1 MRPSTTPLC
10 LLRHS
15 SFLVPFPLASSPL
28 LTVLPSRILLN
39 SHQRCSCRR
48 GFLSSHVTPQTLTAT
63 RTLPYP
69 AAALY
74 ALIADIPAYPSFVPY
89 CTTASTIALSAP
101 DPLLGKRWPR
111 IADLSVGWGPYDE
124 RFRSRVFCLPNKIL
138 ESVVGEARC
147 SIPARELPHYHDK
160 GEAES
165 EAGEGRE
172 EVNVNSNDGRHDD
185 DLARSTADG
194 INTSIFTSLLSRWTL
209 REFPFKPPPPDGS
222 PPQEGLASEPSERR
236 TEVGLVI
243 EVQFASPVYAAL
255 SQAAAPKVAGIMI
268 EAFEKRAREVLAPPP
283 QLQQKLS

>member
-1 MRPSTTPLC
+1 MRPSSTPLH
-10 LLRHS
+10 LLRHG
-15 SFLVPFPLASSPL
+15 SFPAALPLTPSPL
-28 LTVLPSRILLN
+28 LTTKLPSQLFPG
-39 SHQRCSCRR
+39 SQQQCSCRR
-48 GFLSSHVTPQTLTAT
+48 GFLSTLTTPQTLTAT
-63 RTLPYP
+63 RVLPYP

-89 CTTASTIALSAP
+89 CTTASIIALSEP

-124 RFRSRVFCLPNKIL
+124 RFRSRVYCLPNTIL
-138 ESVVGEARC
+138 ESVAGEARC
-147 SIPARELPHYHDK
+147 SISAKELPHYYNE

-165 EAGEGRE
+165 DTGAGGEK
-172 EVNVNSNDGRHDD
+172 VNADTNERRHND
-185 DLARSTADG
+185 DLARSSADG

-209 REFPFKPPPPDGS
+209 REFSFKPPPLDGS
-222 PPQEGLASEPSERR
+222 PPQEGLASEPSVRR

-268 EAFEKRAREVLAPPP
+268 EAFEKRVREVLG
-283 QLQQKLS
+283 